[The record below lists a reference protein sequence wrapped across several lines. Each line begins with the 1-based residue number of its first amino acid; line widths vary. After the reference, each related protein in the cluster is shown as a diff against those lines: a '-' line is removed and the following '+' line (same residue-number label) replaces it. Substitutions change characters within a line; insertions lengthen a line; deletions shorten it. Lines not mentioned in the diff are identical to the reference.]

1 MNQGMIPRELIEEIL
16 DRTDIVSLI
25 ESYLPLKRQGRNMVG
40 LCPFHLEDTPSF
52 SVSPDKQMYY
62 CFGCQKGGNAV
73 SFVMEYEHLSFVEA
87 VQKLAARA
95 GVTLPE
101 REMTAGQKKAYD
113 EKRRL
118 REINKE
124 AALYYREQLKRTP
137 AALDYL
143 TRRGIS
149 EDIAERFFLG
159 YAADSWENL
168 KNYLKQKG
176 YREPDLVNSGVITKA
191 ESGKCYDRFRNRLM
205 FPICDKKGDYIA
217 FGGRVLDDSL
227 PKYLNTP

>member
-62 CFGCQKGGNAV
+62 CFGCQKGGNAI

-87 VQKLAARA
+87 VQKLASRA

-124 AALYYREQLKRTP
+124 AALYYRQQLKRSP
-137 AALDYL
+137 LAMDYL
-143 TRRGIS
+143 ARRGIS
-149 EDIAERFFLG
+149 EEIAEGF
-159 YAADSWENL
+159 SWDT
-168 KNYLKQKG
+168 
-176 YREPDLVNSGVITKA
+176 PPTA
-191 ESGKCYDRFRNRLM
+191 GK
-205 FPICDKKGDYIA
+205 I
-217 FGGRVLDDSL
+217 
-227 PKYLNTP
+227 

>member
-62 CFGCQKGGNAV
+62 CFGCQKGGNAI

-87 VQKLAARA
+87 VQKLASRA

-124 AALYYREQLKRTP
+124 SALYYR
-137 AALDYL
+137 
-143 TRRGIS
+143 
-149 EDIAERFFLG
+149 
-159 YAADSWENL
+159 
-168 KNYLKQKG
+168 
-176 YREPDLVNSGVITKA
+176 
-191 ESGKCYDRFRNRLM
+191 
-205 FPICDKKGDYIA
+205 
-217 FGGRVLDDSL
+217 
-227 PKYLNTP
+227 